1 MADSTAFDPL
11 QSFDHVVVLMLE
23 NRSFDN
29 LLGFLYKPE
38 DILPSFPLGK
48 KYAGLYFDG
57 PHTNPVPTDS
67 GDEYAGKEIPVTV
80 ASDYFQ
86 PFPDP
91 GEFYPHVNTQLFNII
106 NPPGNKG
113 KPDNKIVAPYN
124 LPSSHSPYNAVC
136 KPPMTGFVK
145 DYISVL
151 RSLNNPGCL
160 GRILNWI
167 GVNPKGF
174 KLSDKYRNYKSI
186 MECFTPQ
193 QIPVMTTL
201 AKEFAVF
208 DHWHCDVPSQTYTN
222 RVFWHCGTSSGLVNN
237 SPMLNWFEHNDS
249 PTLFNLMEAQ
259 KLPWKIYTD
268 NIVAF
273 TALLHTK
280 QLADFFGDDKFKSFT
295 HFLEDAKNGSLPAYS
310 FIEPRFFTPHNDQHP
325 SSYDSLLYGPSSVGS
340 VFLGEKLIYDVYNA
354 IKNSKNEAGSN
365 WKNTLLI
372 ITHDEHG
379 GCFDHIPPPCAPSP
393 TDPPK
398 AGQDGFKF
406 DRLGVRVPMI
416 MISAHIKPNT
426 IVNEMHHHTS
436 FLHTMCE
443 KWGLKSL
450 TNRDKNAPKFHAV
463 FTSPGLRDISTWPE
477 LLEPVIPQGWHEL
490 EYENTELNG
499 LERYILQGVSQWKT
513 GSTTAADRLKTV
525 EDALKFLS
533 QLHDLP
539 GAEPEKLTH
548 HWQKKVALRYKR

>member
-1 MADSTAFDPL
+1 MADYTTFDPL

-29 LLGFLYKPE
+29 LLGYLYKPE

-57 PHTNPVPTDS
+57 PHTNPVPADS
-67 GDEYAGKEIPVTV
+67 GDEFAGKDIPVTV
-80 ASDYFQ
+80 ATDYFQ

-91 GEFYPHVNTQLFNII
+91 GEFYPHVNTQLFGKII
-106 NPPGNKG
+106 PASNEG
-113 KPDNKIVAPYN
+113 KDDDKIVAPYN
-124 LPSSHSPYNAVC
+124 LATDHPE

-151 RSLNNPGCL
+151 RSLNPQGCL
-160 GRILNWI
+160 GTVLNWL

-174 KLSDKYRNYKSI
+174 KLTDKYRNYKSI

-222 RVFWHCGTSSGLVNN
+222 RVFWHCGTANGFVNN

-249 PTLFNLMEAQ
+249 QTLFNLMGN
-259 KLPWKIYTD
+259 KNLPWKIYTD
-268 NIVAF
+268 NIVSF
-273 TALLHTK
+273 TALLHAK
-280 QLADFFGDDKFKSFT
+280 QLGDYFLDDRFKSFN
-295 HFLEDAKNGSLPAYS
+295 HFIEDAKNGDLPAYS

-325 SSYDSLLYGPSSVGS
+325 SSYDSLLYGPASVGS
-340 VFLGEKLIYDVYNA
+340 VFLGEKLIFDVYNA
-354 IKNSKNEAGSN
+354 IKNSKSETGNN

-379 GCFDHIPPPCAPSP
+379 GCYDHIPPGSAIPPSGQSV
-393 TDPPK
+393 

-426 IVNEMHHHTS
+426 IVNEPHQHTS
-436 FLHTMCE
+436 FLRTMCE
-443 KWGLKSL
+443 KWKLNSL
-450 TNRDKNAPKFHAV
+450 TKRDESAPKFDAV
-463 FTSPGLRDISTWPE
+463 FTSPELRDISTWPV
-477 LLEPVIPQGWHEL
+477 LLEPVMPKGWHQL

-499 LERYILQGVSQWKT
+499 LEKYILQGVSHWKT
-513 GSTTAADRLKTV
+513 GSTATAARLKTV
-525 EDALKFLS
+525 EDAIKFLS
-533 QLHDLP
+533 QLDNVP
-539 GAEPEKLTH
+539 GAKHEELTH
-548 HWQKKVALRYKR
+548 PWQRRKAMSYKL